1 MVVTD
6 AIDGRP
12 RGSASTVSVVVPVR
26 NAPHRIAVCID
37 ALLAQDYPR
46 DRVQIVIVDNNSDD
60 DTPDV
65 VDSYPVT
72 RVTESAAHSPYT
84 ARNAGIAAAT
94 GDIIALTDAN
104 CVPTGDWL
112 TNGVRTLLDHGADL
126 VGGKVTFT
134 FSHRPTVGEIVD
146 ATTNVDVEAS
156 IANHGACMTGN
167 LFVRRTVFS
176 DIGVFSPSIRSGGD
190 MRWTR
195 RASDAGF
202 RLVYAADA
210 EVFYPAR
217 SLGPLLHK
225 QIRVGRGVPGVWAS
239 FGMSRMQMA
248 GMIAR
253 GLLPMPPRRLAARVR
268 ERTTGTVQYGLTRL
282 WLAAWL
288 CKVARS
294 VGCVSG
300 MLARPPQED

>member
-1 MVVTD
+1 MVGTEV
-6 AIDGRP
+6 IDGRL
-12 RGSASTVSVVVPVR
+12 GESTPNVSVVVPVR
-26 NAPHRIAVCID
+26 NAPQRIAVCIE
-37 ALLAQDYPR
+37 ALLAQTYPR
-46 DRVQIVIVDNNSDD
+46 DRVQIVIVDNDSDD

-104 CVPTGDWL
+104 CVPTENWL
-112 TNGVRTLLDHGADL
+112 ANGVRTLLDHGADL

-134 FSHRPTVGEIVD
+134 FSPRPTVGEIVD
-146 ATTNVDVEAS
+146 ASTNVDVEAS

-167 LFVRRTVFS
+167 LFVRRTVFA

-217 SLGPLLHK
+217 PLGPLLRK

-239 FGMSRMQMA
+239 FGMSRVQMT

-253 GLLPMPPRRLAARVR
+253 GLLPMPPRRLTERVR
-268 ERTTGTVQYGLTRL
+268 ERTSGTVQYGLTRL

-288 CKVARS
+288 CKVVRS
-294 VGCVSG
+294 VGCVSA
-300 MLARPPQED
+300 MLSLRPRGG

>member
-1 MVVTD
+1 MVGTD
-6 AIDGRP
+6 VIDGRH
-12 RGSASTVSVVVPVR
+12 RQSAPTVSVVVPVR
-26 NAPHRIAVCID
+26 NAPQRIAVCIE
-37 ALLAQDYPR
+37 ALLAQTYPR
-46 DRVQIVIVDNNSDD
+46 DRVQIVIVDNDSDD

-104 CVPTGDWL
+104 CVPTENWL
-112 TNGVRTLLDHGADL
+112 ANGVRTLLDQGADL

-134 FSHRPTVGEIVD
+134 FSPRPTVGEIVD
-146 ATTNVDVEAS
+146 AMTNVDVEAS
-156 IANHGACMTGN
+156 IGNHGACMTGN

-176 DIGVFSPSIRSGGD
+176 EIGVFSPSIRSGGD

-217 SLGPLLHK
+217 SLGPLLRK

-239 FGMSRMQMA
+239 FGMSRVQMA

-253 GLLPMPPRRLAARVR
+253 NLLPMPPRRLAARVR

-288 CKVARS
+288 CKAARS

-300 MLARPPQED
+300 MLSRQPRED